1 MSHRRCHSH
10 NDNVVTVNVEFEES
24 ILFTAV
30 THIIASALAVSECYR
45 ADVGRTNQISLLKW
59 EGARNE

>member
-1 MSHRRCHSH
+1 MSHRLCHSH

-30 THIIASALAVSECYR
+30 THIIALAMSECYG
-45 ADVGRTNQISLLKW
+45 ADVGRTNPISPLKW